1 MQEPIDNDYP
11 SMEDMQIHLHEQY
24 IKQVNES
31 GLPLW
36 MSEQY
41 EALHSLEEEELD
53 NRELDGMMDYHQFK
67 NSHIGENYCAYHG
80 DWFKSYWAYV
90 NDLEPTLEDGD
101 ELPF

>member
-1 MQEPIDNDYP
+1 
-11 SMEDMQIHLHEQY
+11 
-24 IKQVNES
+24 
-31 GLPLW
+31 
-36 MSEQY
+36 
-41 EALHSLEEEELD
+41 
-53 NRELDGMMDYHQFK
+53 MDYHQFK